1 MKISI
6 DERDLIG
13 WQSVELY
20 IKERQ
25 YLLNQQEYNIVK
37 KICENLGATSE
48 YHLGI
53 CDFKEKDL
61 VDGIAVFIFERER
74 EDDFHC
80 WSNIKKKD
88 EEEKRRRQIHLEITD
103 VENAYL
109 LKSYVNE
116 RNYLLN
122 SKEYLL
128 VQQKAMNM
136 KIKKRTFQPM
146 HIKEGIYQM
155 DLKNQIEGCCTY
167 QVENEEIF
175 FHVMSYHPYARERKK
190 GI

>member
-61 VDGIAVFIFERER
+61 VD
-74 EDDFHC
+74 
-80 WSNIKKKD
+80 
-88 EEEKRRRQIHLEITD
+88 
-103 VENAYL
+103 
-109 LKSYVNE
+109 
-116 RNYLLN
+116 
-122 SKEYLL
+122 
-128 VQQKAMNM
+128 
-136 KIKKRTFQPM
+136 
-146 HIKEGIYQM
+146 
-155 DLKNQIEGCCTY
+155 
-167 QVENEEIF
+167 
-175 FHVMSYHPYARERKK
+175 
-190 GI
+190 